1 MDQWGMFPNS
11 EVAYD
16 LSASMTVEEVK
27 ECGIATIAMNLQ
39 PWL

>member
-16 LSASMTVEEVK
+16 LSAWMTVEEVK
-27 ECGIATIAMNLQ
+27 ECGIATIARNLQ